1 MPSVSTDSKA
11 KAPIA
16 ADVVTQAKA
25 ALVAAAARKAAR
37 ADVVTEVVA
46 EVDAQPLSAADR
58 ENPDKLT
65 GEDLRALAHRR
76 GVARSESETMS
87 DDKLRMQ
94 LRYITNRQYAE
105 EG

>member
-1 MPSVSTDSKA
+1 MPSASVSSKA
-11 KAPIA
+11 KAPVA
-16 ADVVTQAKA
+16 ADVVTAAKA
-25 ALVAAAARKAAR
+25 ALSAAAARKAR
-37 ADVVTEVVA
+37 AKAPVA
-46 EVDAQPLSAADR
+46 EPLSAADR

-76 GVARSESETMS
+76 GVSRSEAETMS
-87 DDKLRMQ
+87 DDNLRMQ

>member
-11 KAPIA
+11 KAPVA
-16 ADVVTQAKA
+16 ADVVTAAKA

-37 ADVVTEVVA
+37 AVVE
-46 EVDAQPLSAADR
+46 AQPLSAADR

-76 GVARSESETMS
+76 GVARSEAEAMS

-94 LRYITNRQYAE
+94 LRYITNRQYTE